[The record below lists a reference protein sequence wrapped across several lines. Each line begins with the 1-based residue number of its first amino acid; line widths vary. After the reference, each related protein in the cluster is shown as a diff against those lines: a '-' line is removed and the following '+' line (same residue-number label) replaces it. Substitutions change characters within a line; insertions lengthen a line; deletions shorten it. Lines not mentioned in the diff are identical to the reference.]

1 MDCFLTLQNQLF
13 EQLNSLWKSDDEEIL
28 EKIDEL
34 LLQEGSNYGLSLN
47 EKANLRK
54 ELFRSIRKLDVLQEL
69 LEDTSITEIMVNG
82 WDKIFIEREGHLITW
97 NKTFTSSGKL
107 EDVIQQIVARCNR
120 VINTLHPIVDARLE
134 NGARVNAVIPPVSVD
149 GPILTIRQFP
159 KEAITM
165 KTLLEKQSITKQVL
179 SFLLP
184 LVKARYTILIGG
196 GTGAGKTTF
205 LNALS
210 AYIPKDER
218 IITIEDN
225 AELQIQGIPNLVRL
239 ECRMA
244 NIEDSQEITTADLL
258 KTALRMRPDRIIVGE
273 VRGKEALDMLQAF
286 NTGHDGSISTGHAN
300 SPDDMMS
307 RLSTMVLMG
316 IKLPLEAVMR
326 QIASGIDILVHL
338 GRLRD
343 KSRKVL
349 EIMEVLGYEKGE
361 IRLQPLFSFQETG
374 SKDGKIQGEWVKR
387 STLTRTEKL
396 MAAGY
401 QPEGVCPGNNGKYS
415 SGVSDRHAV
424 LFKTVDDGS
433 VFSSGNEVLRKDD
446 PSGGGKRE
454 ETF

>member
-13 EQLNSLWKSDDEEIL
+13 EQLNSLWESDDEEIL

-97 NKTFTSSGKL
+97 NKTFTSSGKH
-107 EDVIQQIVARCNR
+107 EDLIQQIVDRCNR

-273 VRGKEALDMLQAF
+273 VRSEASELLQAV
-286 NTGHDGSISTGHAN
+286 NVGSEGSLSTIHAN
-300 SPDDMMS
+300 SCADMVS
-307 RLSTMVLMG
+307 RLETLVLVHLNMP
-316 IKLPLEAVMR
+316 ITAIRR
-326 QIASGIDILVHL
+326 QIVSGFDLFIHL

-349 EIMEVLGYEKGE
+349 EISELDGLKNGEVQLNPIFCYEE
-361 IRLQPLFSFQETG
+361 E
-374 SKDGKIQGEWVKR
+374 QGLVFKNH
-387 STLTRTEKL
+387 LKHTEKL
-396 MAAGY
+396 ERAGISY
-401 QPEGVCPGNNGKYS
+401 
-415 SGVSDRHAV
+415 
-424 LFKTVDDGS
+424 
-433 VFSSGNEVLRKDD
+433 
-446 PSGGGKRE
+446 
-454 ETF
+454 ETLLCETIL

>member
-13 EQLNSLWKSDDEEIL
+13 EQLNSLWESDDEEIL

-273 VRGKEALDMLQAF
+273 VRSEASELLQAV
-286 NTGHDGSISTGHAN
+286 NVGSEGSLSTIHAN
-300 SPDDMMS
+300 SCADMVS
-307 RLSTMVLMG
+307 RLETLVLVHLNMP
-316 IKLPLEAVMR
+316 ITAIRR
-326 QIASGIDILVHL
+326 QIVSGFDLFIHL

-349 EIMEVLGYEKGE
+349 EISELDGLKNGEVQLNPIFCYKEE
-361 IRLQPLFSFQETG
+361 
-374 SKDGKIQGEWVKR
+374 QGLVFKNH
-387 STLTRTEKL
+387 LKHTEKL
-396 MAAGY
+396 ERAGISY
-401 QPEGVCPGNNGKYS
+401 
-415 SGVSDRHAV
+415 
-424 LFKTVDDGS
+424 
-433 VFSSGNEVLRKDD
+433 
-446 PSGGGKRE
+446 
-454 ETF
+454 ETLLCETIL

>member
-1 MDCFLTLQNQLF
+1 MDCFLSLQNQLF
-13 EQLNSLWKSDDEEIL
+13 EQLNSLWDSDDDEIL
-28 EKIDEL
+28 EKIDDL
-34 LLQEGSNYGLSLN
+34 LLQEGTKYGLSLN
-47 EKANLRK
+47 EKARLRK

-69 LEDTSITEIMVNG
+69 LEDTTITEIMVNG
-82 WDKIFIEREGHLITW
+82 WDKIFIEREGRLLAW
-97 NKTFTSSGKL
+97 DKTFTSSAKL

-165 KTLLEKQSITKQVL
+165 NTLLEKQSITPEVL
-179 SFLLP
+179 SFLIP

-225 AELQIQGIPNLVRL
+225 AELQIQGIPNLVRM

-244 NIEDSQEITTADLL
+244 NIEASQEITTSDLL

-273 VRGKEALDMLQAF
+273 VRSEAQELLQAV
-286 NTGHDGSISTGHAN
+286 NVGSEGSLSTIHAN
-300 SPDDMMS
+300 SCADMIS
-307 RLSTMVLMG
+307 RLETLVLIHLNM
-316 IKLPLEAVMR
+316 PLAAIRR
-326 QIASGIDILVHL
+326 QIASGFDLFIHL

-349 EIMEVLGYEKGE
+349 EISELDGIKDGE
-361 IRLQPLFSFQETG
+361 IQLNPLFRYEE
-374 SKDGKIQGEWVKR
+374 DQGLVFKNH
-387 STLTRTEKL
+387 LKHTEKL
-396 MAAGY
+396 ERAGISY
-401 QPEGVCPGNNGKYS
+401 
-415 SGVSDRHAV
+415 
-424 LFKTVDDGS
+424 
-433 VFSSGNEVLRKDD
+433 
-446 PSGGGKRE
+446 
-454 ETF
+454 ETLL

>member
-13 EQLNSLWKSDDEEIL
+13 EQLNSLWESDDEEIL

-54 ELFRSIRKLDVLQEL
+54 ELFRSIRKLDALQEL

-159 KEAITM
+159 KGAITM

-273 VRGKEALDMLQAF
+273 VRSEASELLQAV
-286 NTGHDGSISTGHAN
+286 NVGSEGSLSTIHAN
-300 SPDDMMS
+300 SCADMVS
-307 RLSTMVLMG
+307 RLETLVLVHLNMP
-316 IKLPLEAVMR
+316 ITAIRR
-326 QIASGIDILVHL
+326 QIVSGFDLFIHL

-349 EIMEVLGYEKGE
+349 EISELDGLENGEVQLNPIFCYEE
-361 IRLQPLFSFQETG
+361 E
-374 SKDGKIQGEWVKR
+374 QGLIFKNH
-387 STLTRTEKL
+387 LKHTEKL
-396 MAAGY
+396 ERAGISY
-401 QPEGVCPGNNGKYS
+401 
-415 SGVSDRHAV
+415 
-424 LFKTVDDGS
+424 
-433 VFSSGNEVLRKDD
+433 
-446 PSGGGKRE
+446 
-454 ETF
+454 ETLLCETLL

>member
-1 MDCFLTLQNQLF
+1 MDCFSTLQNQLF
-13 EQLNSLWKSDDEEIL
+13 EQLNSLWESDDEEIL

-34 LLQEGSNYGLSLN
+34 LLQEGSNYSLSLN

-134 NGARVNAVIPPVSVD
+134 NGARVNAVIPPISVD

-273 VRGKEALDMLQAF
+273 VRSEASELLQAV
-286 NTGHDGSISTGHAN
+286 NVGSEGSLSTIHAN
-300 SPDDMMS
+300 SCADMVS
-307 RLSTMVLMG
+307 RLETLVLVHLNMP
-316 IKLPLEAVMR
+316 ITAIRR
-326 QIASGIDILVHL
+326 QIVSGFDLFIHL

-349 EIMEVLGYEKGE
+349 EISELDGLKNGEVQLNPIFCYEE
-361 IRLQPLFSFQETG
+361 E
-374 SKDGKIQGEWVKR
+374 QGLVFKNH
-387 STLTRTEKL
+387 LKHTEKL
-396 MAAGY
+396 ERAGISY
-401 QPEGVCPGNNGKYS
+401 
-415 SGVSDRHAV
+415 
-424 LFKTVDDGS
+424 
-433 VFSSGNEVLRKDD
+433 
-446 PSGGGKRE
+446 
-454 ETF
+454 ETLLCETIL

>member
-13 EQLNSLWKSDDEEIL
+13 EQLNSLWESDDEEIL

-149 GPILTIRQFP
+149 GPVLTIRQFP

-225 AELQIQGIPNLVRL
+225 AELQIQRIPNLVRL

-273 VRGKEALDMLQAF
+273 VRSEASELLQAV
-286 NTGHDGSISTGHAN
+286 NVGSEGSLSTIHAN
-300 SPDDMMS
+300 SCADMVS
-307 RLSTMVLMG
+307 RLETLVLVHLNMP
-316 IKLPLEAVMR
+316 ITAIRR
-326 QIASGIDILVHL
+326 QIVSGFDLFIHL

-349 EIMEVLGYEKGE
+349 EISELDGLKNGEVQLNPIFCYEE
-361 IRLQPLFSFQETG
+361 E
-374 SKDGKIQGEWVKR
+374 QGLVFKNH
-387 STLTRTEKL
+387 LKHTEKL
-396 MAAGY
+396 ERAGISY
-401 QPEGVCPGNNGKYS
+401 
-415 SGVSDRHAV
+415 
-424 LFKTVDDGS
+424 
-433 VFSSGNEVLRKDD
+433 
-446 PSGGGKRE
+446 
-454 ETF
+454 ETLLCETLL

>member
-13 EQLNSLWKSDDEEIL
+13 EQLNSLWESDDEEIL

-54 ELFRSIRKLDVLQEL
+54 ELFRSIRKLDALQEL

-120 VINTLHPIVDARLE
+120 VINPLHPIVDARLE

-273 VRGKEALDMLQAF
+273 VRSEASELLQAV
-286 NTGHDGSISTGHAN
+286 NVGSEGSLSTIHAN
-300 SPDDMMS
+300 SCADMVS
-307 RLSTMVLMG
+307 RLETLVLVHLNMP
-316 IKLPLEAVMR
+316 ITAIRR
-326 QIASGIDILVHL
+326 QIVSGFDLFIHL

-349 EIMEVLGYEKGE
+349 EISELDGLENGEVQLNPIFCYEE
-361 IRLQPLFSFQETG
+361 E
-374 SKDGKIQGEWVKR
+374 QGLIFKNH
-387 STLTRTEKL
+387 LKHTEKL
-396 MAAGY
+396 ERAGISY
-401 QPEGVCPGNNGKYS
+401 
-415 SGVSDRHAV
+415 
-424 LFKTVDDGS
+424 
-433 VFSSGNEVLRKDD
+433 
-446 PSGGGKRE
+446 
-454 ETF
+454 ETLLCETLL

>member
-1 MDCFLTLQNQLF
+1 MMKKFSKKLTNCFCRRAQT
-13 EQLNSLWKSDDEEIL
+13 
-28 EKIDEL
+28 
-34 LLQEGSNYGLSLN
+34 YGLSLN

-134 NGARVNAVIPPVSVD
+134 NGARVNAVIPPISVD

-273 VRGKEALDMLQAF
+273 VRSEASELLQAV
-286 NTGHDGSISTGHAN
+286 NVGSEGSLSTIHAN
-300 SPDDMMS
+300 SCADMVS
-307 RLSTMVLMG
+307 RLETLVLVHLNMP
-316 IKLPLEAVMR
+316 ITAIRR
-326 QIASGIDILVHL
+326 QIVSGFDLFIHL

-349 EIMEVLGYEKGE
+349 EISELDGLKNGEVQLNPIFCYEE
-361 IRLQPLFSFQETG
+361 E
-374 SKDGKIQGEWVKR
+374 QGLVFKNH
-387 STLTRTEKL
+387 LKHTEKL
-396 MAAGY
+396 ERAGISY
-401 QPEGVCPGNNGKYS
+401 
-415 SGVSDRHAV
+415 
-424 LFKTVDDGS
+424 
-433 VFSSGNEVLRKDD
+433 
-446 PSGGGKRE
+446 
-454 ETF
+454 ETLLCETIL

>member
-1 MDCFLTLQNQLF
+1 MS
-13 EQLNSLWKSDDEEIL
+13 SLHSALWDSDDAEIL
-28 EKIDEL
+28 DKLDDL
-34 LLQEGSNYGLSLN
+34 LLQEGSNYSLSLN

-134 NGARVNAVIPPVSVD
+134 NGARVNAVIPPISVD

-273 VRGKEALDMLQAF
+273 VRSEASELLQAV
-286 NTGHDGSISTGHAN
+286 NVGSEGSLSTIHAN
-300 SPDDMMS
+300 SCADMVS
-307 RLSTMVLMG
+307 RLETLVLVHLNMP
-316 IKLPLEAVMR
+316 ITAIRR
-326 QIASGIDILVHL
+326 QIVSGFDLFIHL

-349 EIMEVLGYEKGE
+349 EISELDGLKNGEVQLNPIFCYEE
-361 IRLQPLFSFQETG
+361 E
-374 SKDGKIQGEWVKR
+374 QGLVFKNH
-387 STLTRTEKL
+387 LKHTEKL
-396 MAAGY
+396 ERAGISY
-401 QPEGVCPGNNGKYS
+401 
-415 SGVSDRHAV
+415 
-424 LFKTVDDGS
+424 
-433 VFSSGNEVLRKDD
+433 
-446 PSGGGKRE
+446 
-454 ETF
+454 ETLLCETIL

>member
-13 EQLNSLWKSDDEEIL
+13 EQLNSLWESDDEEIL

-239 ECRMA
+239 ECRME

-273 VRGKEALDMLQAF
+273 VRSEASELLQAV
-286 NTGHDGSISTGHAN
+286 NVGSEGSLSTIHAN
-300 SPDDMMS
+300 SCADMIS
-307 RLSTMVLMG
+307 RLETLVLVHLNMP
-316 IKLPLEAVMR
+316 ITAIRR
-326 QIASGIDILVHL
+326 QIVSGFDLFIHL

-349 EIMEVLGYEKGE
+349 EISELDGLKNGEVQLNPIFCYEE
-361 IRLQPLFSFQETG
+361 E
-374 SKDGKIQGEWVKR
+374 QGLVFKNH
-387 STLTRTEKL
+387 LKHTEKL
-396 MAAGY
+396 ERAGISY
-401 QPEGVCPGNNGKYS
+401 
-415 SGVSDRHAV
+415 
-424 LFKTVDDGS
+424 
-433 VFSSGNEVLRKDD
+433 
-446 PSGGGKRE
+446 
-454 ETF
+454 ETLLCETIL

>member
-13 EQLNSLWKSDDEEIL
+13 EQLNSLWESDDEEIL

-54 ELFRSIRKLDVLQEL
+54 ELFLSIRKLDVLQEL

-165 KTLLEKQSITKQVL
+165 KTLIEKQSITKQVL

-273 VRGKEALDMLQAF
+273 VRSEASELLQAV
-286 NTGHDGSISTGHAN
+286 NVGSEGSLSTIHAN
-300 SPDDMMS
+300 SCADMVS
-307 RLSTMVLMG
+307 RLETLVLVHLNMP
-316 IKLPLEAVMR
+316 ITAIRR
-326 QIASGIDILVHL
+326 QIVSGFDLFIHL

-349 EIMEVLGYEKGE
+349 EISELDGLKNGEVQLNPIFCYEE
-361 IRLQPLFSFQETG
+361 E
-374 SKDGKIQGEWVKR
+374 QGLVFKNH
-387 STLTRTEKL
+387 LKHTEKL
-396 MAAGY
+396 ERAGISY
-401 QPEGVCPGNNGKYS
+401 
-415 SGVSDRHAV
+415 
-424 LFKTVDDGS
+424 
-433 VFSSGNEVLRKDD
+433 
-446 PSGGGKRE
+446 
-454 ETF
+454 ETLLCETIL

>member
-13 EQLNSLWKSDDEEIL
+13 EQLNSLWESDDEEIL

-134 NGARVNAVIPPVSVD
+134 NGARVNAVIPPISVD

-218 IITIEDN
+218 IITSEDN

-273 VRGKEALDMLQAF
+273 VRSEASELLQAV
-286 NTGHDGSISTGHAN
+286 NVGSEGSLSTIHAN
-300 SPDDMMS
+300 SCADMVS
-307 RLSTMVLMG
+307 RLETLVLVHLNMP
-316 IKLPLEAVMR
+316 ITAIRR
-326 QIASGIDILVHL
+326 QIVSGFDLFIHL

-349 EIMEVLGYEKGE
+349 EISELDGLKNGEVQLNPIFCYEE
-361 IRLQPLFSFQETG
+361 E
-374 SKDGKIQGEWVKR
+374 QGLVFKNH
-387 STLTRTEKL
+387 LKHTEKL
-396 MAAGY
+396 ERAGISY
-401 QPEGVCPGNNGKYS
+401 
-415 SGVSDRHAV
+415 
-424 LFKTVDDGS
+424 
-433 VFSSGNEVLRKDD
+433 
-446 PSGGGKRE
+446 
-454 ETF
+454 ETLLCETIL

>member
-273 VRGKEALDMLQAF
+273 VRSEASELLQAG
-286 NTGHDGSISTGHAN
+286 NVGSEGSLSTIHAN
-300 SPDDMMS
+300 SCADMVS
-307 RLSTMVLMG
+307 RLETLVLVHLNMP
-316 IKLPLEAVMR
+316 IAAIRR
-326 QIASGIDILVHL
+326 QIVSGFDLFIHL

-349 EIMEVLGYEKGE
+349 EISELDGLKNGEVQLNPIFCYEE
-361 IRLQPLFSFQETG
+361 E
-374 SKDGKIQGEWVKR
+374 QGLVFKNH
-387 STLTRTEKL
+387 LKHTEKL
-396 MAAGY
+396 ERAGISY
-401 QPEGVCPGNNGKYS
+401 
-415 SGVSDRHAV
+415 
-424 LFKTVDDGS
+424 
-433 VFSSGNEVLRKDD
+433 
-446 PSGGGKRE
+446 
-454 ETF
+454 ETLLCETIL

>member
-13 EQLNSLWKSDDEEIL
+13 EQLNSLWESDDEEIL

-134 NGARVNAVIPPVSVD
+134 NGARVNAVIPPISVD

-165 KTLLEKQSITKQVL
+165 RTLLEKQSITKQVL

-273 VRGKEALDMLQAF
+273 VRSEASELLQAV
-286 NTGHDGSISTGHAN
+286 NVGSEGSLSTIHAN
-300 SPDDMMS
+300 SCADMVS
-307 RLSTMVLMG
+307 RLETLVLVHLNMP
-316 IKLPLEAVMR
+316 ITAIRR
-326 QIASGIDILVHL
+326 QIVSGFDLFIHL

-349 EIMEVLGYEKGE
+349 EISELDGLKNGEVQLNPIFCYEE
-361 IRLQPLFSFQETG
+361 E
-374 SKDGKIQGEWVKR
+374 QGLVFKNH
-387 STLTRTEKL
+387 LKHTEKL
-396 MAAGY
+396 ERAGISY
-401 QPEGVCPGNNGKYS
+401 
-415 SGVSDRHAV
+415 
-424 LFKTVDDGS
+424 
-433 VFSSGNEVLRKDD
+433 
-446 PSGGGKRE
+446 
-454 ETF
+454 ETLLCETIL

>member
-13 EQLNSLWKSDDEEIL
+13 EQLNSLWESDDEEIL

-134 NGARVNAVIPPVSVD
+134 NDARVNAVIPPVSVD

-273 VRGKEALDMLQAF
+273 VRSEASELLQAV
-286 NTGHDGSISTGHAN
+286 NVGSEGSLSTIHAN
-300 SPDDMMS
+300 SCADMVS
-307 RLSTMVLMG
+307 RLETLVLVHLNMP
-316 IKLPLEAVMR
+316 ITAIRR
-326 QIASGIDILVHL
+326 QIVSGFDLFIHL

-349 EIMEVLGYEKGE
+349 EISELDGLKNGEVQLNPIFCYEE
-361 IRLQPLFSFQETG
+361 E
-374 SKDGKIQGEWVKR
+374 QGLVFKNH
-387 STLTRTEKL
+387 LKHTEKL
-396 MAAGY
+396 ERAGISY
-401 QPEGVCPGNNGKYS
+401 
-415 SGVSDRHAV
+415 
-424 LFKTVDDGS
+424 
-433 VFSSGNEVLRKDD
+433 
-446 PSGGGKRE
+446 
-454 ETF
+454 ETLLCETIL

>member
-13 EQLNSLWKSDDEEIL
+13 EQLNSLWESDDEEIL

-273 VRGKEALDMLQAF
+273 VRSEASELLQAV
-286 NTGHDGSISTGHAN
+286 NVGSEGSLSTIHAN
-300 SPDDMMS
+300 SCADMIS
-307 RLSTMVLMG
+307 RLETLVLVHLNMP
-316 IKLPLEAVMR
+316 ITAIRR
-326 QIASGIDILVHL
+326 QIVSGFDLFIHL

-349 EIMEVLGYEKGE
+349 EISELDGLKNGEVQLNPIFCYEEEQGLVFKNHLKHTKKLERAG
-361 IRLQPLFSFQETG
+361 ISYET
-374 SKDGKIQGEWVKR
+374 
-387 STLTRTEKL
+387 LL
-396 MAAGY
+396 
-401 QPEGVCPGNNGKYS
+401 C
-415 SGVSDRHAV
+415 
-424 LFKTVDDGS
+424 
-433 VFSSGNEVLRKDD
+433 
-446 PSGGGKRE
+446 
-454 ETF
+454 ETIL

>member
-225 AELQIQGIPNLVRL
+225 AELQIQGIPNIVRL

-273 VRGKEALDMLQAF
+273 VRSEASELLQAV
-286 NTGHDGSISTGHAN
+286 NVGSEGSLSTIHAN
-300 SPDDMMS
+300 SCADMVS
-307 RLSTMVLMG
+307 RLETLVLVHLNMP
-316 IKLPLEAVMR
+316 IAAIRR
-326 QIASGIDILVHL
+326 QIVSGFDLFIHL

-349 EIMEVLGYEKGE
+349 EISELDGLKNGEVQLNPIFCYEE
-361 IRLQPLFSFQETG
+361 E
-374 SKDGKIQGEWVKR
+374 QGLVFKNH
-387 STLTRTEKL
+387 LKHTEKL
-396 MAAGY
+396 ERAGISY
-401 QPEGVCPGNNGKYS
+401 
-415 SGVSDRHAV
+415 
-424 LFKTVDDGS
+424 
-433 VFSSGNEVLRKDD
+433 
-446 PSGGGKRE
+446 
-454 ETF
+454 ETLLCETIL

>member
-1 MDCFLTLQNQLF
+1 MDCFLILQNQLF
-13 EQLNSLWKSDDEEIL
+13 EQLNSLWESDDEEIL

-34 LLQEGSNYGLSLN
+34 LLQEGSNYGLSLK

-54 ELFRSIRKLDVLQEL
+54 ELYLSIRKLDVLQEL

-273 VRGKEALDMLQAF
+273 VRSEASELLQAV
-286 NTGHDGSISTGHAN
+286 NVGSEGSLSTIHAN
-300 SPDDMMS
+300 SCADMVS
-307 RLSTMVLMG
+307 RLETLVLVHLNMP
-316 IKLPLEAVMR
+316 ITAIRR
-326 QIASGIDILVHL
+326 QIVSGFDLFIHL

-349 EIMEVLGYEKGE
+349 EISELDG
-361 IRLQPLFSFQETG
+361 L
-374 SKDGKIQGEWVKR
+374 KDGEVQLNPIFCYEEEQGLVFKNH
-387 STLTRTEKL
+387 LKHTEKL
-396 MAAGY
+396 ERAGISY
-401 QPEGVCPGNNGKYS
+401 
-415 SGVSDRHAV
+415 
-424 LFKTVDDGS
+424 
-433 VFSSGNEVLRKDD
+433 
-446 PSGGGKRE
+446 
-454 ETF
+454 ETLLCETML

>member
-13 EQLNSLWKSDDEEIL
+13 EQLNSLWESDDEEIL

-82 WDKIFIEREGHLITW
+82 WDKIFIEREGHFITW

-273 VRGKEALDMLQAF
+273 VRSEASELLQAV
-286 NTGHDGSISTGHAN
+286 NVGSEGSLSTIHAN
-300 SPDDMMS
+300 SCADMVS
-307 RLSTMVLMG
+307 RLETLVLVHLNMP
-316 IKLPLEAVMR
+316 ITAIRR
-326 QIASGIDILVHL
+326 QIVSGFDLFIHL

-349 EIMEVLGYEKGE
+349 EISELDGLKNGEVQLNPIFCYEE
-361 IRLQPLFSFQETG
+361 E
-374 SKDGKIQGEWVKR
+374 QGLVFKNH
-387 STLTRTEKL
+387 LKHTEKL
-396 MAAGY
+396 ERAGISY
-401 QPEGVCPGNNGKYS
+401 
-415 SGVSDRHAV
+415 
-424 LFKTVDDGS
+424 
-433 VFSSGNEVLRKDD
+433 
-446 PSGGGKRE
+446 
-454 ETF
+454 ETLLCETIL

>member
-13 EQLNSLWKSDDEEIL
+13 EQLNSLWESDDEEIL

-225 AELQIQGIPNLVRL
+225 AEIQIQGIPNLVRL

-273 VRGKEALDMLQAF
+273 VRSEASELLQAV
-286 NTGHDGSISTGHAN
+286 NVGSEGSLSTIHAN
-300 SPDDMMS
+300 SCADMVS
-307 RLSTMVLMG
+307 RLETLVLVHLNMP
-316 IKLPLEAVMR
+316 ITAIRR
-326 QIASGIDILVHL
+326 QIVSGFDLFIHL

-349 EIMEVLGYEKGE
+349 EISELDGLKNGEVQLNPIFCYEE
-361 IRLQPLFSFQETG
+361 E
-374 SKDGKIQGEWVKR
+374 QGLVFKNH
-387 STLTRTEKL
+387 LKHTEKL
-396 MAAGY
+396 ERAGISY
-401 QPEGVCPGNNGKYS
+401 
-415 SGVSDRHAV
+415 
-424 LFKTVDDGS
+424 
-433 VFSSGNEVLRKDD
+433 
-446 PSGGGKRE
+446 
-454 ETF
+454 ETLLCETIL

>member
-13 EQLNSLWKSDDEEIL
+13 EQLNSLWESDDEEIL

-273 VRGKEALDMLQAF
+273 VRSEASELLQAV
-286 NTGHDGSISTGHAN
+286 NVGSEGSLSTIHAN
-300 SPDDMMS
+300 SCADMVS
-307 RLSTMVLMG
+307 RLETLVLIHLNMP
-316 IKLPLEAVMR
+316 ITAIRR
-326 QIASGIDILVHL
+326 QIVSGFDLFIHL

-349 EIMEVLGYEKGE
+349 EISELDGLKNGEVQLNPIFCYEE
-361 IRLQPLFSFQETG
+361 E
-374 SKDGKIQGEWVKR
+374 QGLVFKNH
-387 STLTRTEKL
+387 LKHTEKL
-396 MAAGY
+396 ERAGISY
-401 QPEGVCPGNNGKYS
+401 
-415 SGVSDRHAV
+415 
-424 LFKTVDDGS
+424 
-433 VFSSGNEVLRKDD
+433 
-446 PSGGGKRE
+446 
-454 ETF
+454 ETLLCETML

>member
-13 EQLNSLWKSDDEEIL
+13 EQLNSLWESDDEEIL

-184 LVKARYTILIGG
+184 LLKARYTILIGG

-273 VRGKEALDMLQAF
+273 VRSEASELLQAV
-286 NTGHDGSISTGHAN
+286 NVGSEGSLSTIHAN
-300 SPDDMMS
+300 SCADMVS
-307 RLSTMVLMG
+307 RLETLVLVHLNMP
-316 IKLPLEAVMR
+316 IAAIRR
-326 QIASGIDILVHL
+326 QIVSGFDLFIHL

-349 EIMEVLGYEKGE
+349 EISELDGLKNGEVQLNPIFCYEE
-361 IRLQPLFSFQETG
+361 E
-374 SKDGKIQGEWVKR
+374 QGLVFKNH
-387 STLTRTEKL
+387 LKHTEKL
-396 MAAGY
+396 ERAGISY
-401 QPEGVCPGNNGKYS
+401 
-415 SGVSDRHAV
+415 
-424 LFKTVDDGS
+424 
-433 VFSSGNEVLRKDD
+433 
-446 PSGGGKRE
+446 
-454 ETF
+454 ETLLCETIL

>member
-13 EQLNSLWKSDDEEIL
+13 EQLNSLWESDDEEIL

-134 NGARVNAVIPPVSVD
+134 NGAHVNAVIPPVSVD

-273 VRGKEALDMLQAF
+273 VRSEASELLQAV
-286 NTGHDGSISTGHAN
+286 NVGSEGSLSTIHAN
-300 SPDDMMS
+300 SCADMVS
-307 RLSTMVLMG
+307 RLETLVLVHLNMP
-316 IKLPLEAVMR
+316 ITAIRR
-326 QIASGIDILVHL
+326 QIVSGFDLFIHL

-349 EIMEVLGYEKGE
+349 EISELDGLKNGEVQLNPIFCYEE
-361 IRLQPLFSFQETG
+361 E
-374 SKDGKIQGEWVKR
+374 QGLVFKNH
-387 STLTRTEKL
+387 LKHTEKL
-396 MAAGY
+396 ERAGISY
-401 QPEGVCPGNNGKYS
+401 
-415 SGVSDRHAV
+415 
-424 LFKTVDDGS
+424 
-433 VFSSGNEVLRKDD
+433 
-446 PSGGGKRE
+446 
-454 ETF
+454 ETLLCETIL

>member
-13 EQLNSLWKSDDEEIL
+13 EQLNSLWESDDEEIL

-273 VRGKEALDMLQAF
+273 VRSEASELLQAV
-286 NTGHDGSISTGHAN
+286 NVGSEGSLSTIHAN
-300 SPDDMMS
+300 SCADMVS
-307 RLSTMVLMG
+307 RLETLVLVHLNMQ
-316 IKLPLEAVMR
+316 ITAIRR
-326 QIASGIDILVHL
+326 QIVSGFDLFIHL

-349 EIMEVLGYEKGE
+349 EISELDGLKNGEVQLNPIFCYEE
-361 IRLQPLFSFQETG
+361 E
-374 SKDGKIQGEWVKR
+374 QGLVFKNH
-387 STLTRTEKL
+387 LKHTEKL
-396 MAAGY
+396 ERAGISY
-401 QPEGVCPGNNGKYS
+401 
-415 SGVSDRHAV
+415 
-424 LFKTVDDGS
+424 
-433 VFSSGNEVLRKDD
+433 
-446 PSGGGKRE
+446 
-454 ETF
+454 ETLLCETIL

>member
-13 EQLNSLWKSDDEEIL
+13 EQLNSLWESDDEEIL

-273 VRGKEALDMLQAF
+273 VRSEASELLQAV
-286 NTGHDGSISTGHAN
+286 NVGSEGSLSTIHAN
-300 SPDDMMS
+300 SCADMVS
-307 RLSTMVLMG
+307 RLETLVLVHLNMP
-316 IKLPLEAVMR
+316 ITAIRR
-326 QIASGIDILVHL
+326 QIVSGFDLFIHL

-349 EIMEVLGYEKGE
+349 EISELDGLKNGEVQLNPIFCYEE
-361 IRLQPLFSFQETG
+361 E
-374 SKDGKIQGEWVKR
+374 QGLVFKNH
-387 STLTRTEKL
+387 LKHTEKL
-396 MAAGY
+396 ERAGISY
-401 QPEGVCPGNNGKYS
+401 
-415 SGVSDRHAV
+415 
-424 LFKTVDDGS
+424 
-433 VFSSGNEVLRKDD
+433 
-446 PSGGGKRE
+446 
-454 ETF
+454 ETLLCETIL

>member
-13 EQLNSLWKSDDEEIL
+13 EQLNSLWESDDEEIL

-134 NGARVNAVIPPVSVD
+134 NGARVNAVIPPISVD

-184 LVKARYTILIGG
+184 LVKARYTILIGS

-273 VRGKEALDMLQAF
+273 VRSEASELLQAV
-286 NTGHDGSISTGHAN
+286 NVGSEGSLSTIHAN
-300 SPDDMMS
+300 SCADMVS
-307 RLSTMVLMG
+307 RLETLVLVHLNMP
-316 IKLPLEAVMR
+316 ITAIRR
-326 QIASGIDILVHL
+326 QIVSGFDLFIHL

-349 EIMEVLGYEKGE
+349 EISELDGLKNGEVQLNPIFCYEE
-361 IRLQPLFSFQETG
+361 E
-374 SKDGKIQGEWVKR
+374 QGLVFKNH
-387 STLTRTEKL
+387 LKHTEKL
-396 MAAGY
+396 ERAGISY
-401 QPEGVCPGNNGKYS
+401 
-415 SGVSDRHAV
+415 
-424 LFKTVDDGS
+424 
-433 VFSSGNEVLRKDD
+433 
-446 PSGGGKRE
+446 
-454 ETF
+454 ETLLCETIL

>member
-13 EQLNSLWKSDDEEIL
+13 EQLNSLWESDDEEIL

-273 VRGKEALDMLQAF
+273 VRSEASELLQAV
-286 NTGHDGSISTGHAN
+286 NVGSEGSLSTIHAN
-300 SPDDMMS
+300 SCADMVS
-307 RLSTMVLMG
+307 RLETLVMVHLNMP
-316 IKLPLEAVMR
+316 ITAIRR
-326 QIASGIDILVHL
+326 QIVSGFDLFIHL

-349 EIMEVLGYEKGE
+349 EISELDGLKNGEVQLNPIFCYEE
-361 IRLQPLFSFQETG
+361 E
-374 SKDGKIQGEWVKR
+374 QGLVFKNH
-387 STLTRTEKL
+387 LKHTEKL
-396 MAAGY
+396 ERAGISY
-401 QPEGVCPGNNGKYS
+401 
-415 SGVSDRHAV
+415 
-424 LFKTVDDGS
+424 
-433 VFSSGNEVLRKDD
+433 
-446 PSGGGKRE
+446 
-454 ETF
+454 ETLLCETIL

>member
-13 EQLNSLWKSDDEEIL
+13 EQLNSLWESDDEEIL

-244 NIEDSQEITTADLL
+244 TIEDSQEITTADLL

-273 VRGKEALDMLQAF
+273 VRSEASELLQAV
-286 NTGHDGSISTGHAN
+286 NVGSEGSLSTIHAN
-300 SPDDMMS
+300 SCADMVS
-307 RLSTMVLMG
+307 RLETLVLVHLNMP
-316 IKLPLEAVMR
+316 ITAIRR
-326 QIASGIDILVHL
+326 QIVSGFDLFIHL

-349 EIMEVLGYEKGE
+349 EISELDGLKNGEVQLNPIFCYEE
-361 IRLQPLFSFQETG
+361 E
-374 SKDGKIQGEWVKR
+374 QGLVFKNH
-387 STLTRTEKL
+387 LKHTEKL
-396 MAAGY
+396 ERAGISY
-401 QPEGVCPGNNGKYS
+401 
-415 SGVSDRHAV
+415 
-424 LFKTVDDGS
+424 
-433 VFSSGNEVLRKDD
+433 
-446 PSGGGKRE
+446 
-454 ETF
+454 ETLLCETIL

>member
-13 EQLNSLWKSDDEEIL
+13 EQLNSLWESDDEEIL

-225 AELQIQGIPNLVRL
+225 AELQIQEIPNLVRL

-273 VRGKEALDMLQAF
+273 VRSEASELLQAV
-286 NTGHDGSISTGHAN
+286 NVGSEGSLSTIHAN
-300 SPDDMMS
+300 SCADMVS
-307 RLSTMVLMG
+307 RLETLVLVHLNMP
-316 IKLPLEAVMR
+316 ITAIRR
-326 QIASGIDILVHL
+326 QIVSGFDLFIHL

-349 EIMEVLGYEKGE
+349 EISELDGLKNGEVQLNPIFCYEE
-361 IRLQPLFSFQETG
+361 E
-374 SKDGKIQGEWVKR
+374 QGLVFKNH
-387 STLTRTEKL
+387 LKHTEKL
-396 MAAGY
+396 ERAGISY
-401 QPEGVCPGNNGKYS
+401 
-415 SGVSDRHAV
+415 
-424 LFKTVDDGS
+424 
-433 VFSSGNEVLRKDD
+433 
-446 PSGGGKRE
+446 
-454 ETF
+454 ETLLCETIL

>member
-13 EQLNSLWKSDDEEIL
+13 EQLNSLWESDDEEIL

-165 KTLLEKQSITKQVL
+165 ETLLEKQSITKQVL

-273 VRGKEALDMLQAF
+273 VRSEASELLQAV
-286 NTGHDGSISTGHAN
+286 NVGSEGSLSTIHAN
-300 SPDDMMS
+300 SCADMVS
-307 RLSTMVLMG
+307 RLETLVLIHLNMP
-316 IKLPLEAVMR
+316 ITAIRR
-326 QIASGIDILVHL
+326 QIVSGFDLFIHL

-349 EIMEVLGYEKGE
+349 EISELDGLKNGEVQLNPIFCYEEEHGLVFKNH
-361 IRLQPLFSFQETG
+361 L
-374 SKDGKIQGEWVKR
+374 KH
-387 STLTRTEKL
+387 TEKL
-396 MAAGY
+396 ERAGISY
-401 QPEGVCPGNNGKYS
+401 
-415 SGVSDRHAV
+415 
-424 LFKTVDDGS
+424 
-433 VFSSGNEVLRKDD
+433 
-446 PSGGGKRE
+446 
-454 ETF
+454 ETLLCETSL

>member
-13 EQLNSLWKSDDEEIL
+13 EQLNSLWESDDEEIL

-54 ELFRSIRKLDVLQEL
+54 ELFRSIRKLDVLQEI

-134 NGARVNAVIPPVSVD
+134 NGARVNAVIPPISVD

-273 VRGKEALDMLQAF
+273 VRSEASELLQAV
-286 NTGHDGSISTGHAN
+286 NVGSEGSLSTIHAN
-300 SPDDMMS
+300 SCADMVS
-307 RLSTMVLMG
+307 RLETLVLVHLNMP
-316 IKLPLEAVMR
+316 ITAIRR
-326 QIASGIDILVHL
+326 QIVSGFDLFIHL

-349 EIMEVLGYEKGE
+349 EISELDGLKNGEVQLNPIFCYEE
-361 IRLQPLFSFQETG
+361 E
-374 SKDGKIQGEWVKR
+374 QGLVFKNH
-387 STLTRTEKL
+387 LKHTEKL
-396 MAAGY
+396 ERAGISY
-401 QPEGVCPGNNGKYS
+401 
-415 SGVSDRHAV
+415 
-424 LFKTVDDGS
+424 
-433 VFSSGNEVLRKDD
+433 
-446 PSGGGKRE
+446 
-454 ETF
+454 ETLLCETIL

>member
-13 EQLNSLWKSDDEEIL
+13 EQLNSLWESDDEEIL

-273 VRGKEALDMLQAF
+273 VRSEASELLQAV
-286 NTGHDGSISTGHAN
+286 NVGSEGSLSTIHAN
-300 SPDDMMS
+300 SCADMVS
-307 RLSTMVLMG
+307 RLETLVLVHLNMP
-316 IKLPLEAVMR
+316 ITAIRR
-326 QIASGIDILVHL
+326 QIVSGFDLFIHL

-349 EIMEVLGYEKGE
+349 EISELDALKNGEVQLNPIFCYEE
-361 IRLQPLFSFQETG
+361 E
-374 SKDGKIQGEWVKR
+374 QGLVFKNH
-387 STLTRTEKL
+387 LKHTEKL
-396 MAAGY
+396 ERAGISY
-401 QPEGVCPGNNGKYS
+401 
-415 SGVSDRHAV
+415 
-424 LFKTVDDGS
+424 
-433 VFSSGNEVLRKDD
+433 
-446 PSGGGKRE
+446 
-454 ETF
+454 ETLLCETIL

>member
-13 EQLNSLWKSDDEEIL
+13 EQLNSLWESDDEEIL

-205 LNALS
+205 LNELS

-273 VRGKEALDMLQAF
+273 VRSEASELLQAV
-286 NTGHDGSISTGHAN
+286 NVGSEGSLSTIHAN
-300 SPDDMMS
+300 SCADMVS
-307 RLSTMVLMG
+307 RLETLVLVHLNMP
-316 IKLPLEAVMR
+316 IAAIRR
-326 QIASGIDILVHL
+326 QIVSGFDLFIHL

-349 EIMEVLGYEKGE
+349 EISELDGLKNGEVQLNPIFCYEE
-361 IRLQPLFSFQETG
+361 E
-374 SKDGKIQGEWVKR
+374 QGLVFKNH
-387 STLTRTEKL
+387 LKHTEKL
-396 MAAGY
+396 ERAGISY
-401 QPEGVCPGNNGKYS
+401 
-415 SGVSDRHAV
+415 
-424 LFKTVDDGS
+424 
-433 VFSSGNEVLRKDD
+433 
-446 PSGGGKRE
+446 
-454 ETF
+454 ETLLCETIL